1 MFWRKW
7 ALGSKREGGGEERLE
22 DPSRVQ
28 GSSGARRVA
37 SGLEMRPHACSWI
50 KASPPLIPH
59 AQRPPVKVR
68 MELKILSSR
77 GENEL

>member
-37 SGLEMRPHACSWI
+37 SGLEMRPHAGSVDQSLTSVDPSCPKATSQGEDGI
-50 KASPPLIPH
+50 KNP
-59 AQRPPVKVR
+59 
-68 MELKILSSR
+68 ELKGR
-77 GENEL
+77 K